1 MKKKDYLNSMRVSY
15 ISILINFILSSFKFI
30 AGIIGKSS
38 AMISDAVHSLSDV
51 LSTIIVII
59 GIKFSNKKSDTTHQ
73 YGHERFESIATLFLS
88 IILLVTAL
96 GIGYTGIIQI
106 MEGIN
111 GDIKAPTM
119 IALVASIISIIV
131 KEWMYQF
138 TKKVAKEVN
147 SSALL
152 ADAWHHRSDALSSIG
167 SLIGIAGAKLGLP
180 ILDPI
185 MSIVICIFILKVAIE
200 ILIDSIYKLVDK
212 SCDESIIEEMKIL
225 INNVDG
231 VLELDLLQTRLFGS
245 KIYVDVEVSADKNK
259 TLEESHKIAHKVHD
273 KIEETFK
280 DVKHCMVHVNP
291 K

>member
-1 MKKKDYLNSMRVSY
+1 MQAKDYNSSMKVSY
-15 ISILINFILSSFKFI
+15 ASIIINFVLSGFKFI

-51 LSTIIVII
+51 LSTIIVIV
-59 GIKFSNKKSDTTHQ
+59 GIKFSNRESDNTHQ

-96 GIGYTGIIQI
+96 GIGYTGAKQI
-106 MEGIN
+106 LNGIN
-111 GDIKAPTM
+111 GNLKIPTT
-119 IALVASIISIIV
+119 IALIAAIISIIV

-138 TKKVAKEVN
+138 TKKVAKKVN

-185 MSIVICIFILKVAIE
+185 MSIVICLFILKVALE

-212 SCDESIIEEMKIL
+212 SCDETTIEKMKII
-225 INNVDG
+225 INNIDG

-259 TLEESHKIAHKVHD
+259 TLEESHKIAHIIHD
-273 KIEETFK
+273 TIEEKFK
-280 DVKHCMVHVNP
+280 DVKHCMVHINP

>member
-1 MKKKDYLNSMRVSY
+1 MQKQDYNSSMKVSY
-15 ISILINFILSSFKFI
+15 ISIFINFLLSGFKFI

-59 GIKFSNKKSDTTHQ
+59 GISFSNKKSDDTHQ

-96 GIGYTGIIQI
+96 GIGYNGIIQVFS
-106 MEGIN
+106 GIN
-111 GDIKAPTM
+111 GNIKVPTL
-119 IALVASIISIIV
+119 IALIASIISIIV
-131 KEWMYQF
+131 KEWMYHF
-138 TKKVAKEVN
+138 TKKVAKKVN

-167 SLIGIAGAKLGLP
+167 SLVGIAGAKLGLP

-185 MSIVICIFILKVAIE
+185 MSIIICLFILKVAIE

-212 SCDESIIEEMKIL
+212 ACDENTIEKMTIL
-225 INNVDG
+225 INNIDG
-231 VLELDLLQTRLFGS
+231 VLKLDLLQTRLFGS
-245 KIYVDVEVSADKNK
+245 KIYVDVEVSVDKNK
-259 TLEESHKIAHKVHD
+259 TLEESHTIAHLIHD
-273 KIEETFK
+273 NIEDNFIN
-280 DVKHCMVHVNP
+280 VKHCMVHVNP

>member
-1 MKKKDYLNSMRVSY
+1 MQIEDYNNSMKVSY
-15 ISILINFILSSFKFI
+15 ISIIINFILSGFKFI
-30 AGIIGKSS
+30 AGIVGKSS

-51 LSTIIVII
+51 LSTIFVII
-59 GIKFSNKKSDTTHQ
+59 GIKFSNRQSDTTHQ

-106 MEGIN
+106 IEGVN
-111 GDIKAPTM
+111 GDIKVPT
-119 IALVASIISIIV
+119 ILALIASIISIIV

-212 SCDESIIEEMKIL
+212 SCDESTIEEMTIL
-225 INNVDG
+225 INNIDG

-259 TLEESHKIAHKVHD
+259 TLEESHRIAHEIHD
-273 KIEETFK
+273 EIEEKFK